1 MSLPE
6 IKIKVSVLAYEK
18 RKPLTALSQLN
29 NDAGYIS
36 ADQLNSELLKMRE
49 WVKQQFLGEVAP
61 LNQPLHG
68 ITILQRKYAE
78 PPTNYVDCGSILN
91 RGLPIAQAFRGTLP
105 ADFLEE

>member
-29 NDAGYIS
+29 NDAGYVS
-36 ADQLNSELLKMRE
+36 ADQLNSQLLEMRE

-78 PPTNYVDCGSILN
+78 PPTNYLDCGSVLN
-91 RGLPIAQAFRGTLP
+91 RGLPIARAFRGTLP

>member
-18 RKPLTALSQLN
+18 RKPLTALSQLS
-29 NDAGYIS
+29 NDAGYVS
-36 ADQLNSELLKMRE
+36 ADQLNSELLEMRE

-78 PPTNYVDCGSILN
+78 PPTNYLDCGSVLN
-91 RGLPIAQAFRGTLP
+91 RELSIARAFRGTLP

>member
-29 NDAGYIS
+29 NDAGYVS
-36 ADQLNSELLKMRE
+36 TDQLDSELLKMRE

-68 ITILQRKYAE
+68 ITILQRNLRMVVTIIIRYLS
-78 PPTNYVDCGSILN
+78 TSCIIVYVN
-91 RGLPIAQAFRGTLP
+91 R
-105 ADFLEE
+105 

>member
-36 ADQLNSELLKMRE
+36 ADQLDSELLKMRE

-78 PPTNYVDCGSILN
+78 PPTDYINCDSIIN
-91 RGLPIAQAFRGTLP
+91 RGLPIARAFRGTLP
-105 ADFLEE
+105 ADFSEE

>member
-29 NDAGYIS
+29 NDAGFVS
-36 ADQLNSELLKMRE
+36 SDQLQSQLLEMRE
-49 WVKQQFLGEVAP
+49 WVKSQFLGEAVP
-61 LNQPLHG
+61 IKQSLHG
-68 ITILQRKYAE
+68 ITPLQRKYAE

-91 RGLPIAQAFRGTLP
+91 RGLPIARAFRGSLP

>member
-29 NDAGYIS
+29 NDAGYVTTN
-36 ADQLNSELLKMRE
+36 QLSSELLEMRE

-68 ITILQRKYAE
+68 ITTLQRKYAE

-91 RGLPIAQAFRGTLP
+91 RGLPIARAFRGTLP

>member
-29 NDAGYIS
+29 NDAGYVTTN
-36 ADQLNSELLKMRE
+36 QLSSELLEMRE

-78 PPTNYVDCGSILN
+78 PLTNYVDCGSILN
-91 RGLPIAQAFRGTLP
+91 RGLPIARAFRGTLP

>member
-1 MSLPE
+1 MTLPE

-29 NDAGYIS
+29 NDAGYVTTN
-36 ADQLNSELLKMRE
+36 QLNSELLEMRE

-68 ITILQRKYAE
+68 VTILQRKYAE

-91 RGLPIAQAFRGTLP
+91 RGLPIARAFRGTFP

>member
-29 NDAGYIS
+29 NDAGFVS
-36 ADQLNSELLKMRE
+36 SNQLQSELLEMRE
-49 WVKQQFLGEVAP
+49 WVKQQFLGEPVP
-61 LNQPLHG
+61 LNQSLHG
-68 ITILQRKYAE
+68 ITTLQRKYAE

-91 RGLPIAQAFRGTLP
+91 RGLPVARAFRGSLP

>member
-29 NDAGYIS
+29 NDAGYVTTN
-36 ADQLNSELLKMRE
+36 QLSSELLEMRE

-61 LNQPLHG
+61 LNQSLHG
-68 ITILQRKYAE
+68 ITILQRKYAK

-91 RGLPIAQAFRGTLP
+91 RGLPIARAFRGTLP

>member
-29 NDAGYIS
+29 NDAGYVS
-36 ADQLNSELLKMRE
+36 ADQLNSELLEMRE

-78 PPTNYVDCGSILN
+78 PPTDYVDCGSILN
-91 RGLPIAQAFRGTLP
+91 RGLPVTRAFRGTLP
-105 ADFLEE
+105 ANFSEE